1 MEALNRVLETAIE
14 DGHTPGLVVSVA
26 DRNGVI
32 FEGAAGVKAVGGDE
46 AMTTDTVFR
55 AFSMTKAVGAAAA
68 AKCIEDG
75 LLTLDTP
82 VEDVLPEWKDVK
94 RLAGFDADGA
104 PILVEPSTKAT
115 LRHLATHTSG
125 LVYEFWNEGQG
136 KYMTATEAPTI
147 LSGLMGALHSY
158 PLAFE
163 PGTRWDYGA
172 GIDWLGRMIEEATGK
187 RIDGYATE
195 TILEPCGMGD
205 TGFELRP
212 DMAAR
217 LTSAHIMTEDGFA
230 PHDIAPPP
238 TPELYGMGHCLYTTG
253 PDYLRFIRMLMSGG
267 EIDGVRVLKPETV
280 EMFCANQIGDL
291 SVGKMTSY
299 APPLTADVDFFP
311 EQENKF
317 SLGCLM
323 NTKDIDGKRR
333 AGSQSWA
340 GVLNTHYWFDP
351 ASGVAAVIM
360 LQHLPFVDPHCLAI
374 YDAVER
380 TVYAEMAV

>member
-1 MEALNRVLETAIE
+1 MQSIARILEDHVAA
-14 DGHTPGLVVSVA
+14 GHTPGVVASVA
-26 DRNGVI
+26 TRDGVA
-32 FEGAAGVKAVGGDE
+32 FEGAAGVRALGGDQ

-75 LLTLDTP
+75 LLTLETP
-82 VEDVLPEWKDVK
+82 VEDVLPAWKDV
-94 RLAGFDADGA
+94 RLLKGFDGET
-104 PILVEPSTKAT
+104 PILETPKTKAT

-136 KYMTATEAPTI
+136 RYMAATEAPTI
-147 LSGLMGALHSY
+147 LSGLSAALHSY

-163 PGTRWDYGA
+163 PGTKWDYGT
-172 GIDWLGRMIEEATGK
+172 GIDWLGQMVEAVSGQ
-187 RIDGYATE
+187 RIDAYCKE
-195 TILEPCGMGD
+195 QIFDPLGMSD
-205 TGFELRP
+205 TRFELEG
-212 DMAAR
+212 DMESR
-217 LTSAHIMTEDGFA
+217 LAQAHIFADGQWA
-230 PHDIAPPP
+230 PHEIAPPP
-238 TPELYGMGHCLYTTG
+238 QPEVYGMGHALYTTG
-253 PDYLRFIRMLMSGG
+253 PDYLTFIRMLLGG
-267 EIDGVRVLKPETV
+267 GVLGGARVLAEDTV
-280 EMFCANQIGDL
+280 KMYCANQIGDL

-323 NTKDIDGKRR
+323 NTEDIEGKRR

-351 ASGVAAVIM
+351 TAGVAAVIM
-360 LQHLPFVDPHCLAI
+360 LQHLPFVDDNCLAI

-380 TVYAEMAV
+380 QVYRSL

>member
-1 MEALNRVLETAIE
+1 MQALDRVLESAIE

-26 DRNGVI
+26 DRNGVVY
-32 FEGAAGVKAVGGDE
+32 ENAAGARAAGGDV

-75 LLTLDTP
+75 LLTLETP
-82 VEDVLPEWKDVK
+82 VEDVLPEWKNVK
-94 RLAGFDADGA
+94 RLDGFDADGK
-104 PILVEPSTKAT
+104 PILVAPSTKAT

-136 KYMTATEAPTI
+136 AYMAATEAPTI
-147 LSGLMGALHSY
+147 LSGVMAALHSY

-163 PGTRWDYGA
+163 PGTKWDYGT
-172 GIDWLGRMIEEATGK
+172 GIDWLGRMVEEASGQ
-187 RIDGYATE
+187 RIDAYVTE
-195 TILEPCGMGD
+195 KILKPCGMKD
-205 TGFELRP
+205 TAFEPRD

-217 LTSAHIMTEDGFA
+217 LVEAHAVTEDGFV
-230 PHDIAPPP
+230 PYDIAPPP
-238 TPELYGMGHCLYTTG
+238 SPELYGMGHALYSTG
-253 PDYLRFIRMLMSGG
+253 PDYLRFIRMLMNGG
-267 EIDGVRVLKPETV
+267 EIDGTRVLKPETV

-291 SVGKMTSY
+291 SVGKMTSM

-323 NTKDIDGKRR
+323 NTADIEGKRR

-351 ASGVAAVIM
+351 TSGVAAVIM
-360 LQHLPFVDPHCLAI
+360 LQHLPFVDPHCMAI

-380 TVYAEMAV
+380 TVYSELA

>member
-1 MEALNRVLETAIE
+1 MQALDRVLESAIE
-14 DGHTPGLVVSVA
+14 DGHAPGLVVSVA

-32 FEGAAGVKAVGGDE
+32 YENAMGARAVGGE
-46 AMTTDTVFR
+46 TAMTTDTVFR

-75 LLTLDTP
+75 LLTLETP

-94 RLAGFDADGA
+94 RLDGFDADGK
-104 PILVEPSTKAT
+104 PILVAPSTKAT

-136 KYMTATEAPTI
+136 AYMAATAAPTI
-147 LSGLMGALHSY
+147 LSGAMAALHSY

-163 PGTRWDYGA
+163 PGTKWDYGT
-172 GIDWLGRMIEEATGK
+172 GIDWLGRMVEEVSGR
-187 RIDGYATE
+187 RIDAYVTE
-195 TILEPCGMGD
+195 KILTPTAMKD

-217 LTSAHIMTEDGFA
+217 LTDAHAATEDGFV
-230 PHDIAPPP
+230 PYDIAPPP
-238 TPELYGMGHCLYTTG
+238 SPELYGMGHALYSTG
-253 PDYLRFIRMLMSGG
+253 PDYLRFIRMLMNGG
-267 EIDGVRVLKPETV
+267 EIDGTRVLKPETV

-323 NTKDIDGKRR
+323 NTADIEGKRR

-351 ASGVAAVIM
+351 TSGVAAVIM
-360 LQHLPFVDPHCLAI
+360 LQHLPFVDPHCMAI

-380 TVYAEMAV
+380 TVYAELA

>member
-1 MEALNRVLETAIE
+1 MQSIARILEDHVAA
-14 DGHTPGLVVSVA
+14 GRTPGVVASVA
-26 DRNGVI
+26 TREGVA
-32 FEGAAGVKAVGGDE
+32 FEGAAGVRALGGDQP
-46 AMTTDTVFR
+46 MTMDTVFR

-68 AKCIEDG
+68 AKAIEDG
-75 LLTLDTP
+75 LLSLDTP
-82 VEDVLPEWKDVK
+82 VEAVLPDWKDVK
-94 RLAGFDADGA
+94 ILKGFDGET
-104 PILVEPSTKAT
+104 PILDAPKTKAT

-125 LVYEFWNEGQG
+125 LVYEFWNEEQAR
-136 KYMTATEAPTI
+136 YMAATEAPTI
-147 LSGLMGALHSY
+147 LSGLKAALHSY

-163 PGTRWDYGA
+163 PGTKWDYGT
-172 GIDWLGRMIEEATGK
+172 GIDWLGQMVEAATGQ
-187 RIDGYATE
+187 RIDAYCQE
-195 TILEPCGMGD
+195 KIFDPLGMRD
-205 TGFELRP
+205 TRFELRD

-217 LTSAHIMTEDGFA
+217 LAQAHIFADGQWA

-238 TPELYGMGHCLYTTG
+238 GPEVYGMGHALYTTG
-253 PDYLRFIRMLMSGG
+253 PDYLTFIRMLLNGG
-267 EIDGVRVLKPETV
+267 ALNGARVLSEETAA
-280 EMFCANQIGDL
+280 MYCANQIGDL

-323 NTKDIDGKRR
+323 NTEDIDGKRR

-351 ASGVAAVIM
+351 TAGVAAVIM
-360 LQHLPFVDPHCLAI
+360 LQHLPFVDDNCLAI

-380 TVYAEMAV
+380 EVYRTL

>member
-1 MEALNRVLETAIE
+1 MQSIAKVLEDHVAA
-14 DGHTPGLVVSVA
+14 GHTPGVVASVA
-26 DRNGVI
+26 TRDGVA
-32 FEGAAGVKAVGGDE
+32 FEGAAGLRALGGDQ

-75 LLTLDTP
+75 LLTLETP
-82 VEDVLPEWKDVK
+82 VEDVLPAWKDVK
-94 RLAGFDADGA
+94 VLKGFDGEA
-104 PILVEPSTKAT
+104 PILEAPKTKAT

-136 KYMTATEAPTI
+136 RYMAATEAPTI
-147 LSGLMGALHSY
+147 LSGLKAALHSY

-163 PGTRWDYGA
+163 PGTKWDYGT
-172 GIDWLGRMIEEATGK
+172 GIDWLGQMVEAAAGQ
-187 RIDGYATE
+187 RIDAYCKEAFFDP
-195 TILEPCGMGD
+195 LGMSD
-205 TGFELRP
+205 TRFELEG
-212 DMAAR
+212 DMEAR
-217 LTSAHIMTEDGFA
+217 LAQAHIFAEGQWA
-230 PHDIAPPP
+230 PHEIAPPP
-238 TPELYGMGHCLYTTG
+238 QPEVYGMGHALYTTG
-253 PDYLRFIRMLMSGG
+253 PDYLTFIRMLLGG
-267 EIDGVRVLKPETV
+267 GQLNGARVLAEDTV
-280 EMFCANQIGDL
+280 KMYCANQIGDL

-299 APPLTADVDFFP
+299 APPLSADVDFFP

-323 NTKDIDGKRR
+323 NTEDIDGKRR

-351 ASGVAAVIM
+351 TAGVAAVIM
-360 LQHLPFVDPHCLAI
+360 LQHLPFVDDNCLAI

-380 TVYAEMAV
+380 EVYRSL